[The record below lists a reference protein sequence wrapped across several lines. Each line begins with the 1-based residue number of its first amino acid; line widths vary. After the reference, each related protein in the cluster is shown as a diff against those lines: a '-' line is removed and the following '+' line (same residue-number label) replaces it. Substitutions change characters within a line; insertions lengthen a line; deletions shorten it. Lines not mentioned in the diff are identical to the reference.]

1 MDVGPRWRTASLAC
15 SAPGTPVERT
25 TRRSSFSEWSLVTVA
40 KGRGVE
46 CLETPEERGGR
57 GRRSPP
63 GDRSLGRL
71 VVLAERYRIDRVL
84 TLDHRHFRL
93 IRTSAGKT
101 FTVLPRLG

>member
-1 MDVGPRWRTASLAC
+1 MDDATRAQVTNLMEKGFA
-15 SAPGTPVERT
+15 GTIFLQTDDCQAAYEEV
-25 TRRSSFSEWSLVTVA
+25 

-46 CLETPEERGGR
+46 FLETPEERGGR
-57 GRRSPP
+57 RRRSPP

-71 VVLAERYRIDRVL
+71 VVLAERYWIDRVL

>member
-1 MDVGPRWRTASLAC
+1 
-15 SAPGTPVERT
+15 
-25 TRRSSFSEWSLVTVA
+25 
-40 KGRGVE
+40 
-46 CLETPEERGGR
+46 
-57 GRRSPP
+57 
-63 GDRSLGRL
+63 L